1 MLPLTKIIDL
11 INKVKLSKH
20 CEELN
25 VSLKDTVYYPMWW
38 AGLVV
43 EARVEE
49 LQFVLGTS
57 KYKNSIWLYL
67 DKGLYAPKGYYC
79 SAPKVPEEKDEFG
92 WIIPEEID
100 PEELLLDK
108 DTIIHSWGAWLDLP
122 IGHAVWPEDSMF
134 LDPSVPLSFMAPKKF
149 RRRQRK
155 SILNS
160 FIRNGMKS
168 LAYSHKKSIEE
179 MNFPKYRT
187 FKSRKVYWRRK

>member
-1 MLPLTKIIDL
+1 MLTL
-11 INKVKLSKH
+11 NKVIKLLSKVKSSTC
-20 CEELN
+20 CEERN
-25 VSLKDTVYYPMWW
+25 ISLGNTVYYPLWW

-49 LQFVLGTS
+49 LQFVLGKPGNDS
-57 KYKNSIWLYL
+57 VWLYL
-67 DKGLYAPKGYYC
+67 DKGLYKPKGYYC
-79 SAPKVPEEKDEFG
+79 SAPKVPEEKNKLG
-92 WIIPEEID
+92 WVITEEIGPEEILLD
-100 PEELLLDK
+100 PE
-108 DTIIHSWGAWLDLP
+108 TVVFSWGAWLDLP
-122 IGHAVWPEDSMF
+122 IGHAVWPETDMF

-168 LAYSHKKSIEE
+168 LANSHRKTVEE

-187 FKSRKVYWRRK
+187 FKDRKTYWRRK